1 MQSNGPAV
9 KKESTAKLRFF
20 KNPVSVIALIV
31 FLVILFACIL
41 APVICK
47 YGYAEMDV
55 QSRFLRPCR
64 EHIFGCDYTG
74 RDNFTRVLYGGRN
87 TLRIAAV
94 ATVLSAAGG
103 LALGVISGMVGGT
116 TDMIIMRVM
125 EILSSVP
132 SLLLVILAECLMGWG
147 KGNFMYAMAL
157 SALPSVVRLIRA
169 SVSQVMS
176 KSYIEASRALGVKGT
191 RLVFR
196 HILPNIL
203 PSVFVHLTGTFAE
216 QILLCS
222 IMGYVGVGIN
232 APQAEWGLIIFEG
245 YASLRTAPF
254 TVVIPAACIAICVLS
269 VNLVGNGLRDAVDG
283 GDRSDG

>member
-1 MQSNGPAV
+1 MRSSGSAT
-9 KKESTAKLRFF
+9 KKEASARLRFF
-20 KNPVSVIALIV
+20 KNPVSVAALIV
-31 FLVILFACIL
+31 FAVILFCCVF
-41 APVICK
+41 APVVSR
-47 YGYAEMDV
+47 YGYAEMRV
-55 QSRFLRPCR
+55 SERFLKPCSD
-64 EHIFGCDYTG
+64 HIFGCDYAG
-74 RDNFTRVLYGGRN
+74 RDTFARVLYGGRN
-87 TLRIAAV
+87 TLKIAAV
-94 ATVLSAAGG
+94 ATVLA
-103 LALGVISGMVGGT
+103 ALGGMTLGIISGICGGT
-116 TDMIIMRVM
+116 TDMLIMRAM
-125 EILSSVP
+125 EILSAVP

-176 KSYIEASRALGVKGT
+176 KSYIEASRALGVKGL
-191 RLVFR
+191 RLVFK

-232 APQAEWGLIIFEG
+232 PPQAEWGLIIFGG
-245 YASLRTAPF
+245 YASLTTAPHA
-254 TVVIPAACIAICVLS
+254 VLLPAAVIAVCVLS
-269 VNLVGNGLRDAVDG
+269 VNLIGNGLRDAVDG